1 MKMLNNIKAF
11 NKSIIVLS
19 LGLALTACGSD
30 LNEVVPT
37 PESTPVVN
45 NVPSITSTSV
55 DAATA
60 GTDYSYTLAATDA
73 DGDTLIMSATTLPD
87 WLMFDAASGVLSG
100 MPADTDGG
108 DSAIVLVVSDGTDE
122 VTQSFT
128 ITVTV
133 PEPVNTAAVI
143 TSTAVTSATVG
154 QAYSYTLT
162 ATDVDED
169 MLTMSATVPGG
180 LSWLSFDAETGV
192 LSGTPASGD
201 VMATS
206 ISLTVNDGTDD
217 TTQTFTITVVASGV
231 TGGINVLANLY
242 DDAVTGD
249 IIFDSYNPEGA
260 IAATEMAEGDRGNV
274 IEVVKTGAVGN
285 WYLNSSTTPFDIS
298 GYDADSELVFDMYVV
313 SADAGVELYIKLDSG
328 WPNVSDVVVDTSLM
342 GEWQEVRINLQTL
355 LADGNAFSAGAFAD
369 ATNIVNPFVMEPT
382 GVMTVKFDN
391 IRYESTG
398 GDTGGDTGG
407 SDPVATGDVNLYDD
421 AVTGDIVFDSYNP
434 EGAIAATEMA
444 EGDRGNVIEV
454 VKTGAV
460 GNWYLNSSTTPFDI
474 SGYDADSE
482 LVFDM
487 YVVSADAG
495 VELYIKLDSGWP
507 NVSDVVVD
515 TSLMGE
521 WQEVRINLQTL
532 LADGNAF
539 SAGAFADATNIVN
552 PFVMEPTGVMTVK
565 FDNIRYESTGGDT
578 GGDPEPGTIGGITD
592 IGDTGYV
599 TNGGFESGDL
609 TGWATDGAGTLSAMQ
624 DDLSTWLVKIVAGE
638 AQNPSIVQAKI
649 GEGVITAGQALT
661 VSFDMKGSAGPG
673 GVINAILY
681 SEDPS
686 GVSKTDLLLGGAVP
700 NADWTAYS
708 FDVTAG
714 DLVGFGVSLR
724 LEPVCGAVAG
734 CTATAYFDNVSITA
748 Q

>member
-37 PESTPVVN
+37 PEPTPVVN
-45 NVPSITSTSV
+45 TAPSITSTSV

-73 DGDTLIMSATTLPD
+73 DGDTLTMSATTLPD

-133 PEPVNTAAVI
+133 PEPVNTAPTI
-143 TSTAVTSATVG
+143 TSSANTNGTVDV
-154 QAYSYTLT
+154 SYTYTLA
-162 ATDVDED
+162 ATDADGDSLEWSSVI
-169 MLTMSATVPGG
+169 LPVWST
-180 LSWLSFDAETGV
+180 FDTSTGV
-192 LSGTPASGD
+192 LSGTPDEAGSNS
-201 VMATS
+201 VELMVS
-206 ISLTVNDGTDD
+206 DGTDSFS
-217 TTQTFTITVVASGV
+217 QAFTIVVDEASSQTVELVIFENTAQAEWALWDCCAGSTPSVETDDVDHDQVAEFD
-231 TGGINVLANLY
+231 VLGSAETVQGFT
-242 DDAVTGD
+242 AR
-249 IIFDSYNPEGA
+249 DSA
-260 IAATEMAEGDRGNV
+260 
-274 IEVVKTGAVGN
+274 GAVGG
-285 WYLNSSTTPFDIS
+285 T
-298 GYDADSELVFDMYVV
+298 VFDASAFAATGTLSFEMKVV
-313 SADAGVELYIKLDSG
+313 TAAPAGSTWILKLESSDAATNTGDYPLSNSNEGQTPATDVWQTYTFDLADLATAGLDLSAIDVVMVFPAWGTGAGAVYRIDNVMINTTGNDSG
-328 WPNVSDVVVDTSLM
+328 N
-342 GEWQEVRINLQTL
+342 
-355 LADGNAFSAGAFAD
+355 
-369 ATNIVNPFVMEPT
+369 
-382 GVMTVKFDN
+382 
-391 IRYESTG
+391 TG
-398 GDTGGDTGG
+398 G
-407 SDPVATGDVNLYDD
+407 
-421 AVTGDIVFDSYNP
+421 
-434 EGAIAATEMA
+434 
-444 EGDRGNVIEV
+444 
-454 VKTGAV
+454 
-460 GNWYLNSSTTPFDI
+460 
-474 SGYDADSE
+474 
-482 LVFDM
+482 
-487 YVVSADAG
+487 
-495 VELYIKLDSGWP
+495 
-507 NVSDVVVD
+507 
-515 TSLMGE
+515 
-521 WQEVRINLQTL
+521 
-532 LADGNAF
+532 
-539 SAGAFADATNIVN
+539 
-552 PFVMEPTGVMTVK
+552 
-565 FDNIRYESTGGDT
+565 

-599 TNGGFESGDL
+599 NNGGFESGDL
-609 TGWATDGAGTLSAMQ
+609 TGWTTDGSGTISAMQ
-624 DDLSTWLVKIVAGE
+624 DDLSTWLVKIVAAE

-649 GEGVITAGQALT
+649 GEDVITAGQALT

-673 GVINAILY
+673 GVINALLY

-700 NADWTAYS
+700 NADWTSYS